1 MSQRERERERERVY
15 VVVVHF
21 HHIYVHVSGRGEERV
36 VAKIEI
42 PLTASAQSKFV
53 LTNVANR
60 ISILIATQRLIK
72 GSTKQDP
79 SFLSSYSTFPL
90 LSKFNRSR
98 LRNRLFAYFSTDKRE
113 IYDLFEFSRRKRND
127 KLNPNLNRTRW
138 KNNRTSLTKLAFS
151 FIFS

>member
-1 MSQRERERERERVY
+1 MSQREREREY

-72 GSTKQDP
+72 GSMEAKQDP
-79 SFLSSYSTFPL
+79 SFLPSYSFFL
-90 LSKFNRSR
+90 LPEK
-98 LRNRLFAYFSTDKRE
+98 LE
-113 IYDLFEFSRRKRND
+113 I
-127 KLNPNLNRTRW
+127 
-138 KNNRTSLTKLAFS
+138 
-151 FIFS
+151 

>member
-1 MSQRERERERERVY
+1 M
-15 VVVVHF
+15 VVVHF

-72 GSTKQDP
+72 GSMEAK
-79 SFLSSYSTFPL
+79 
-90 LSKFNRSR
+90 
-98 LRNRLFAYFSTDKRE
+98 
-113 IYDLFEFSRRKRND
+113 
-127 KLNPNLNRTRW
+127 
-138 KNNRTSLTKLAFS
+138 
-151 FIFS
+151 

>member
-1 MSQRERERERERVY
+1 M
-15 VVVVHF
+15 VVVHF

-72 GSTKQDP
+72 SSMEAKQDP
-79 SFLSSYSTFPL
+79 SFLPSYSFFL
-90 LSKFNRSR
+90 LPEK
-98 LRNRLFAYFSTDKRE
+98 LE
-113 IYDLFEFSRRKRND
+113 I
-127 KLNPNLNRTRW
+127 
-138 KNNRTSLTKLAFS
+138 
-151 FIFS
+151 